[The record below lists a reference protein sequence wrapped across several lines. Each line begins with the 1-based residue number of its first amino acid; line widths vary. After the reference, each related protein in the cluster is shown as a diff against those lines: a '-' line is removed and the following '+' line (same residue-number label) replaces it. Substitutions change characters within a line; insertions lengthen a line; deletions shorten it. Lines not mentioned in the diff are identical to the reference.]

1 MSAKVIA
8 DSISPDGKRITT
20 MELRY
25 PRFIHAEELTHR
37 VLASTPGD
45 CIIIEQIAD
54 GLMYDENLSR
64 NASSSRAIPVERMIQ
79 DVIDDPAMPI
89 YWGKN
94 QSGMQAREEF
104 ESFDGYVK
112 NPWVHPN
119 QAFGFILSPEQAWLE
134 GRDQMIKLAR
144 AYAEAGHHKQIVNR
158 LLETWLHINVVVT
171 ATEWDNFRQ
180 LRLHKDAQP
189 EIHELARQMFE
200 VAMVAST
207 PQLLQ
212 PYQWHLPY
220 VDAQIEDDGCQSYRH
235 HLDEYGV
242 EFIELEQAKILSVAR
257 CASVSYKTVDGL
269 PMDLDRAQ
277 VIYDKLV
284 RADVFHASPFEHQAT
299 PDTFN
304 RRVYD
309 QWGDNDGWDWQK
321 PELHGN
327 FFGWVQNRRVMEN
340 KLSL

>member
-1 MSAKVIA
+1 MTISAKVIA
-8 DSISPDGKRITT
+8 DSSAFGKRITT

-79 DVIDDPAMPI
+79 DVLDDPAMPI

-94 QSGMQAREEF
+94 QPGMQAREEH
-104 ESFDGYVK
+104 DAPIR
-112 NPWVHPN
+112 NPWHHNPN
-119 QAFGFILSPEQAWLE
+119 VLKGTMLRPEEAWLR
-134 GRDQMIKLAR
+134 GRDQMIELAR
-144 AYAEAGHHKQIVNR
+144 AYAKAGYHKQIVNR

-171 ATEWDNFRQ
+171 ATEWDNFRT

-189 EIHELARQMFE
+189 EIHELARLMFE
-200 VAMVAST
+200 VAMAGST
-207 PQLLQ
+207 PRELQ
-212 PYQWHLPY
+212 PGEWHLPY
-220 VDAQIEDDGCQSYRH
+220 VEQEDFRRYHISD
-235 HLDEYGV
+235 LK
-242 EFIELEQAKILSVAR
+242 ALSVAR
-257 CASVSYKTVDGL
+257 CASVSYKTVDGQ
-269 PMDLDRAQ
+269 PMTLERAQ
-277 VIYDKLV
+277 AIYDKLV
-284 RADVFHASPFEHQAT
+284 KADVFHASPFEHQAT

-304 RRVYD
+304 RAFYD
-309 QWGDNDGWDWQK
+309 QWGEHDGWNWQK

-327 FFGWVQNRRVMEN
+327 FVGWIQNRKLME
-340 KLSL
+340 KQL